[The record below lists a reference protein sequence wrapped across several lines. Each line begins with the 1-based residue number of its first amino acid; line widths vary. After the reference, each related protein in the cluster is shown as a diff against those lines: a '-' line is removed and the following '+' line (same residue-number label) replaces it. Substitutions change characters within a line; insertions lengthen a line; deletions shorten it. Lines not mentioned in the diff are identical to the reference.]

1 MQDTP
6 ATFNITVQMSDFDLT
21 ARETYAHWSPVTI
34 RFGDQDS
41 LAHIN
46 NVALAQY
53 FEVARTAYV
62 YDVIRAAGPD
72 AVKTVEFILAR
83 VVIDFLAELHYPGKV
98 DVGARLIRLGN
109 KSMTSGYGIFKGNE
123 CIATSEAVNVFY
135 DMKTRSTIRPPED
148 VRAILEGE
156 IDNPTLPGDGSI

>member
-1 MQDTP
+1 M
-6 ATFNITVQMSDFDLT
+6 
-21 ARETYAHWSPVTI
+21 TI
-34 RFGDQDS
+34 RFSDQDS

-72 AVKTVEFILAR
+72 AQRDVEFILAR
-83 VVIDFLAELHYPGKV
+83 VVIDFRSELHYPGSV
-98 DVGARLIRLGN
+98 DVGARISRLGN
-109 KSMTSGYGIFKGNE
+109 KSMTSGYGIFSGDR

-135 DMKTRSTIRPPED
+135 DMKTRSSMIPPES
-148 VRAILEGE
+148 VRAVLRQEL
-156 IDNPTLPGDGSI
+156 DAPVLLAS

>member
-109 KSMTSGYGIFKGNE
+109 KSMTSGYGVFRGE
-123 CIATSEAVNVFY
+123 QCIATSEAVNVFY
-135 DMKTRSTIRPPED
+135 DMKTRRSMVPPQEVRD
-148 VRAILEGE
+148 VLLADLEAPVLSASE
-156 IDNPTLPGDGSI
+156 I